1 MYWMHTCIDMSVFRR
16 ASNPPTGPA
25 DVVVHDLT
33 VPGPHEPFVS
43 DLSFTAPAGQVTVV
57 PTDPGHPQ
65 AAVALALAGRM
76 DGVTGSVKVAGRAER
91 PVLQSLVRLVDV
103 EDVSAPDDAL
113 PLRTVIGE
121 ELALADQ
128 RSSRAQV
135 HSFLDQ
141 RGLTGLAGERWD
153 RLPPETRVA
162 LLTELG
168 AWRPGTRVVVIA
180 GPDRHGGDP
189 IAWLRPA
196 EQVAEHGLTVIVL
209 CARATATHLLQHRPD
224 SSSTTSPVT
233 PSVVPWAGA
242 GRPATSH
249 PNSLEEAHA

>member
-1 MYWMHTCIDMSVFRR
+1 MYWMHNRIEMSVFRR
-16 ASNPPTGPA
+16 ASNPPTDPA
-25 DVVVHDLT
+25 DVLVHDLT
-33 VPGPHEPFVS
+33 VPGPHEPFIS
-43 DLSFTAPAGQVTVV
+43 DLSFLARAGQVTVV

-65 AAVALALAGRM
+65 AALALALSGRM
-76 DGVTGSVKVAGRAER
+76 DGVTGSVKVAGSAER
-91 PVLQSLVRLVDV
+91 RDLQSLVRLVDV

-113 PLRTVIGE
+113 PLRTVIRE

-141 RGLTGLAGERWD
+141 RDLTGLAGERWD
-153 RLPPETRVA
+153 RVPPGTRVA

-168 AWRPGTRVVVIA
+168 AWRPGTRVVVVA

-196 EQVAEHGLTVIVL
+196 EEVAEHGLTVIVL
-209 CARATATHLLQHRPD
+209 CAPATATHLLQHRHD
-224 SSSTTSPVT
+224 SSVTTGTVI
-233 PSVVPWAGA
+233 PSLAPWAGTV
-242 GRPATSH
+242 RPATSH
-249 PNSLEEAHA
+249 TTSLEEHV